1 MSNLQKIL
9 IIEDSPEIVEAIDL
23 TIGIRWPSAE
33 ILKTGSGTE
42 ALEMVEKEK
51 PEIVILD
58 LGLPD
63 LNGFE
68 VLKQLRAFSQVP
80 VIILTVRSDESDI
93 VKGLELGA
101 NDYIV
106 KPFKQMELLSRVNN
120 QIREISPAEPG
131 ASPLLTGKLQ
141 LYPTTHEVIFDS
153 RHIDLTPIESNL
165 LSALIMNKGQIVTHT
180 NLIKKA
186 WGEYYPDLTPSLK
199 VHVRRL
205 RQKLE
210 ADPSNPQIIMTKAG
224 VGYYFVQPK

>member
-1 MSNLQKIL
+1 MSSLQKIL
-9 IIEDSPEIVEAIDL
+9 VIEDSPEIVEAIDL
-23 TIGIRWPSAE
+23 TIGIRWPTAE
-33 ILKTGSGTE
+33 ILKTESGSDG
-42 ALEMVEKEK
+42 LEMVEKEN
-51 PEIVILD
+51 PDLVILD

-68 VLKQLRAFSQVP
+68 VLKQLRLFSQVP

-106 KPFKQMELLSRVNN
+106 KPFKQLELLSRVNN
-120 QIREISPAEPG
+120 QIREKSPAEPDE
-131 ASPLLTGKLQ
+131 SPLLTGKLQ

-153 RHIDLTPIESNL
+153 RHIDLTPIESSL

-180 NLIKKA
+180 NLVKKA
-186 WGEYYPDLTPSLK
+186 WGEYYPELISSLK
-199 VHVRRL
+199 VHIRRL

-210 ADPSNPQIIMTKAG
+210 ADPSNPQIIITKTG
-224 VGYYFVQPK
+224 VGYYFIQPK

>member
-9 IIEDSPEIVEAIDL
+9 VIEDSPEIVEAIDL
-23 TIGIRWPSAE
+23 TIGIRWPTAE

-51 PEIVILD
+51 PELVILD

-68 VLKQLRAFSQVP
+68 VLKQLRSFSQVP
-80 VIILTVRSDESDI
+80 VIILTVRSYESDI

-120 QIREISPAEPG
+120 QIREISPTGPDE
-131 ASPLLTGKLQ
+131 SPLLTGKLQ
-141 LYPTTHEVIFDS
+141 LYPTTHEVIFNS
-153 RHIDLTPIESNL
+153 RHIDLTPIESSL

-186 WGEYYPDLTPSLK
+186 WGEYYPDLTLSLK
-199 VHVRRL
+199 VHIRRL

-210 ADPSNPQIIMTKAG
+210 SDPSNPQIIMTKAG

>member
-9 IIEDSPEIVEAIDL
+9 VIEDSPEIVEAIDL
-23 TIGIRWPSAE
+23 TIGIRWPSAT
-33 ILKTGSGTE
+33 ILKTESGCE
-42 ALEMVEKEK
+42 GLEIVEKER
-51 PEIVILD
+51 PELVILD

-68 VLKQLRAFSQVP
+68 VLKQLRSFSQVP
-80 VIILTVRSDESDI
+80 VIILTVRSDEADI

-120 QIREISPAEPG
+120 QIREVSPVGPDG
-131 ASPLLTGKLQ
+131 APLVTDKLQ
-141 LYPTTHEVIFDS
+141 LYPTTHEVIFNS
-153 RHIDLTPIESNL
+153 RHIDLTPIESSL

-199 VHVRRL
+199 VHIRRL

-210 ADPSNPQIIMTKAG
+210 SDPSNPQVIMTKTG